1 MKDLKEAEKNF
12 FSCAALT
19 LLVGIALLV
28 MGKNTTGILSVTA
41 AVIFAVVGIR
51 MVLTRTK
58 GKLGENKD
66 HGSKS

>member
-58 GKLGENKD
+58 GELGENKD